1 MKKSLF
7 FLLLLLCGAA
17 TGFSQSGWYQWSD
30 SATQSSFKFPVTP
43 IITDTLHTT
52 MYNGSVDSLLG
63 IQVHLFDS
71 ACFDATEPLLA
82 QALSANS
89 GDTLRA
95 IAQLAL
101 LTTQATLFA
110 LADVLTD
117 DRSGLELGLEFSE
130 LQSNIPTLTFMRYFI
145 LGNRFLCFSITG
157 SKDDLPRFLSYKE
170 TFFNAIN
177 FD

>member
-1 MKKSLF
+1 MG
-7 FLLLLLCGAA
+7 GAA

-43 IITDTLHTT
+43 IITDTLHTR

-71 ACFDATEPLLA
+71 AYFDASEPLLA
-82 QALSANS
+82 EALSANI

-101 LTTQATLFA
+101 FATHADLLA
-110 LADVLTD
+110 LEDIVIN
-117 DRSGLELGLEFSE
+117 DRAGLELGMEYPE

-145 LGNRFLCFSITG
+145 LGNQFLCFSITG
-157 SKDDLPRFLSYKE
+157 SKDDLPRFLDHKE
-170 TFFNAIN
+170 AFFDAIS